1 MFNFVGG
8 NSAKQQFKYH
18 NMANSTFFSYPSGG
32 DSCANMMSMLAP
44 LIQRSGIDPNLV
56 ALMNNGG
63 MGGNNG
69 WWLIFVL
76 LLWGRNGFN
85 GYNDGS
91 VSVPQMLTNSEGR
104 EFLMQAINGN
114 TSAIN
119 SLASTVNCDINSV
132 KGVLNTIQSAI
143 CNVSNQ
149 TGMGFAQ
156 VTNAITNGDMQLMNQ
171 LASCCC
177 DVKQLV
183 TTQGY
188 ENRINNIEQ
197 TNTITKGFGDIAYA
211 TQSQTTALAANQD
224 ANTRAVL
231 AKIDQVQ
238 DEAKN
243 NEIAN
248 LRAQVATLTA
258 TAQRQ
263 VENQANFNP
272 VYARLAEIEK
282 HLPQTVTIPYS
293 PVVGVPACSA
303 FNAMYGNYPFGGRS
317 GQIWS

>member
-1 MFNFVGG
+1 
-8 NSAKQQFKYH
+8 
-18 NMANSTFFSYPSGG
+18 MANSTFFSYPSGG
-32 DSCANMMSMLAP
+32 ESCASMMSMLAP

-63 MGGNNG
+63 MGGGNG

-85 GYNDGS
+85 NDGS

-104 EFLMQAINGN
+104 EFLMSAINGN
-114 TSAIN
+114 TNAIN

-132 KGVLNTIQSAI
+132 KGVLNTLQSAL
-143 CNVSNQ
+143 CNISSQ
-149 TGMGFAQ
+149 TGMGIAQ
-156 VTNAITNGDMQLMNQ
+156 ITNAISNGDMQLMNQ

-183 TTQGY
+183 TTLNY

-197 TNTITKGFGDIAYA
+197 TNTITKGFGDVQYGM
-211 TQSQTTALAANQD
+211 QSQTTALAANQD
-224 ANTRAVL
+224 ANTRAIL

-248 LRAQVATLTA
+248 LRAQLATMSA
-258 TAQRQ
+258 RAERQ
-263 VENQANFNP
+263 AE
-272 VYARLAEIEK
+272 LAPIYQQLNDIKCKQPE
-282 HLPQTVTIPYS
+282 TVTVPYS
-293 PVVGVPACSA
+293 PVTPVPSCVAW
-303 FNAMYGNYPFGGRS
+303 NAALYGNYPYGRQGGA
-317 GQIWS
+317 IWS

>member
-1 MFNFVGG
+1 MDSTCKTFYFPDNGG
-8 NSAKQQFKYH
+8 N
-18 NMANSTFFSYPSGG
+18 
-32 DSCANMMSMLAP
+32 CANMMGMLAP
-44 LIQRSGIDPNLV
+44 LLNKSGVDPNLV
-56 ALMNNGG
+56 AMMNNGG
-63 MGGNNG
+63 MGGNNAWWVILLILLFRGG
-69 WWLIFVL
+69 W
-76 LLWGRNGFN
+76 N
-85 GYNDGS
+85 GYNNDGY

-104 EFLMQAINGN
+104 EFLMSAISGN
-114 TSAIN
+114 TNAVN
-119 SLASTVNCDINSV
+119 SLSSTLNCDINSL
-132 KGVLNTIQSAI
+132 KTALNTIQSAI

-156 VTNAITNGDMQLMNQ
+156 VTNAINNGDMQLMNQ

-183 TTQGY
+183 TTQNY

-243 NEIAN
+243 NEIAT
-248 LRAQVATLTA
+248 LRAQLTA
-258 TAQRQ
+258 SNSRAERQ
-263 VENQANFNP
+263 AELAPIYQALND
-272 VYARLAEIEK
+272 IQCK
-282 HLPQTVTIPYS
+282 QPQTVTIPYS
-293 PVVGVPACSA
+293 PVVGVPTCSA
-303 FNAMYGNYPFGGRS
+303 FNALYGNYPYGGRS